1 MDIYGGLFEDYE
13 IKSGVCEHSCYGD
26 ERAILK
32 QVVGVVEICNKCG
45 FEISERWQIDEII
58 CLLAY
63 SPIVPKDIQG
73 LELLRKLLT
82 NARIEVGRE
91 QLPELD
97 AEIRQVLCEYL
108 INTYFKPNTN
118 IYNPDREGVSIVLS
132 NLKRHYEIRDRKAV
146 YKKVYAKGLYKVL
159 ESGKGSVAKCEC
171 IYDIITYIDKDL
183 WVKGKEKVAKDID
196 PYFKYNAVK
205 QLLKR

>member
-58 CLLAY
+58 CVLAY

-73 LELLRKLLT
+73 LELLQKLL
-82 NARIEVGRE
+82 RGVKEEKIEVGRE
-91 QLPELD
+91 PLSELD

-118 IYNPDREGVSIVLS
+118 IYNPDREGVSMVLS
-132 NLKRHYEIRDRKAV
+132 NLKRHYKLRDRKAL
-146 YKKVYAKGLYKVL
+146 YKKVYA
-159 ESGKGSVAKCEC
+159 
-171 IYDIITYIDKDL
+171 
-183 WVKGKEKVAKDID
+183 
-196 PYFKYNAVK
+196 
-205 QLLKR
+205 